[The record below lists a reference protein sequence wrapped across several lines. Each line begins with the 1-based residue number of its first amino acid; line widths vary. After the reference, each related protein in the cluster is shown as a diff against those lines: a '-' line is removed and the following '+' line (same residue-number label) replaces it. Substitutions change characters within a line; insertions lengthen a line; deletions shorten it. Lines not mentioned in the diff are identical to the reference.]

1 MGRNKEYALA
11 IRIAGEI
18 DKSFPKSM
26 QLSKAELRAI
36 AKEAA
41 RTQRELSNTSRQ
53 MGKGLFDS
61 SALKE
66 TQGMFTA
73 IEKAGVKA
81 FKTIG
86 KASVAA
92 GAAVGV
98 FSVKTGMDYEKQMST
113 VKAISKANDSDFKIM
128 QEEAKRIGATT
139 AATAKEAGQAMEYEA
154 MAGWKADQIVAATSA
169 IVDLK
174 QSSDDLDLGTTSD
187 ILTDAITAFDM
198 KAKDATHMADVMAAA
213 STNAN
218 TDVAMLGES
227 FKYAAPM
234 AGSMG
239 YSVEDAALTLG
250 LMANSGIKS
259 SMAGTTERNWIK
271 RMVKP
276 TKESEAAMKELGLS
290 TKDEKGKSKSLLE
303 ITEDTRRAFKKIK
316 DKDERSKYAAMLAGS
331 QGMNGLL
338 AITKAS
344 EKDFTK
350 LKKAIYDCDGAAK
363 ELAET
368 RLDNLEGD
376 VTLFSSAMQGAGI
389 EIYEEIKEPLRELV
403 QGATEWVGDFSKGFI
418 TTFPTVVREV
428 KQAGEAIG
436 DFAEPLL
443 EVGEWMLDNPDVIAG
458 SVAGIGAAIG
468 MHKVVEGVTGL
479 ASGVS
484 DFAANLNNFKTSSL
498 PVLALVG
505 VSSVIAGVGTAV
517 AISNKQ
523 VKEASLDRH
532 FGDIAL
538 SMDDVQ
544 RAAKEIVG
552 SKKLDAV
559 NELFQS
565 MKSVEDAAEAMESA
579 KKEFSTIEWKLSAG
593 FKVSKDDKKTFKESI
608 KDYVAQAQELVSEK
622 GYEINIATKVLFG
635 DSENGADFI
644 KDNNAFYASLD
655 KETSELSKK
664 INKKMKKAMKN
675 GLTLDL
681 EEEINGLLDD
691 LSQITNAVTNA
702 ENEASWNSLQTK
714 WSGKDLDSD
723 SFKNIVEEAKTNLIE
738 LENGAL
744 EAHEKVEANLGAQ
757 KELGYISDDEFA
769 QKKELN
775 DEQYM
780 KTIQESKGDAIDFLY
795 NTMMDTYGE
804 TIASGRYEEGDKSA
818 IREMISYIEEFNP
831 GFKMSDELN
840 NIVLAMNQNSLTGFN
855 SWLGRI
861 SGQDD
866 KDLYASADA
875 KSKEAANIY
884 LKKQAEESMKK
895 VDVQDVIDTAQQT
908 LNDNPFNFYNCL
920 ETPAREASKNA
931 SNNIKKGIITDM
943 ASGVTAQLPISL
955 YGNYSV
961 LTPVEEKEVK
971 NTASEI
977 KKRPGAFK
985 VKPYAQ
991 GGIATE
997 PMILVAE
1004 AGKKESVIPL
1014 DGSSRSIDLW
1024 NQTGRL
1030 LGVENDS
1037 KRARPFSEILAEL
1050 SGLQDKESNRSGG
1063 NRADGPV
1070 YITYSPNITIQG
1082 NADEAVVK
1090 KATAFGYDQ
1099 FVKFAR
1105 QYDKTQRRTSL
1116 KGGK

>member
-1 MGRNKEYALA
+1 MGRNKEYELA

-41 RTQRELSNTSRQ
+41 QTQRELSNTSRN
-53 MGKGLFDS
+53 MGKGLFDA

-113 VKAISKANDSDFKIM
+113 VKAISKASESDFKIM

-174 QSSDDLDLGTTSD
+174 QSSDDLDLATTSD

-290 TKDEKGKSKSLLE
+290 TKDEKGRSKSLLE
-303 ITEDTRRAFKKIK
+303 ITEDTRRAFKKVK

-344 EKDFTK
+344 EKDFNN

-389 EIYEEIKEPLRELV
+389 EIYEEIKEPLRDLV
-403 QGATEWVGDFSKGFI
+403 QGATEWVGDFSKGFK
-418 TTFPTVVREV
+418 TEFPTVVREL

-436 DFAEPLL
+436 HFAEPLL

-458 SVAGIGAAIG
+458 TIAGIGAAVG
-468 MHKVVEGVTGL
+468 AHKVIGGINGL
-479 ASGVS
+479 KVALGGLTKACLPILGIT
-484 DFAANLNNFKTSSL
+484 AA
-498 PVLALVG
+498 
-505 VSSVIAGVGTAV
+505 AGVIGGVATAMNV
-517 AISNKQ
+517 AAKEA
-523 VKEASLDRH
+523 KEASLDEH
-532 FGDIAL
+532 FGDVAL
-538 SMDDVQ
+538 SMEDVQ
-544 RAAKEIVG
+544 AAAKEIVG
-552 SKKLDAV
+552 AKKLQKV
-559 NELFQS
+559 GELFQS
-565 MKSVEDAAEAMESA
+565 MESVEDAAKAMESA
-579 KKEFSTIEWKLSAG
+579 KKEFSTIEWKVSAG
-593 FKVSKDDKKTFKESI
+593 LRLSESDI
-608 KDYVAQAQELVSEK
+608 NSFENSVKQYVDQSQELISQK
-622 GYEINIATKVLFG
+622 GYEVNVATKVLFG
-635 DSENGADFI
+635 NSKKGKNLI
-644 KDNNAFYASLD
+644 KDNNKFFSDLD
-655 KETSELSKK
+655 KEAKGLSSE
-664 INKKMKKAMKN
+664 INDKLEKAMKD
-675 GLTLDL
+675 GLNPDL
-681 EEEINGLLDD
+681 EKEINGLLEE
-691 LSQITNAVTNA
+691 LSDVTNRVREA
-702 ENEASWNSLQTK
+702 EAQTSWQMLEDE
-714 WSGKDLDSD
+714 WSGKDLNAD
-723 SFKNIVEEAKTNLIE
+723 SFKNLIKEAEENADELKKGAKEAKQSMLVPLNDKKNQGEISKKE
-738 LENGAL
+738 YQKEYERIDKAYK
-744 EAHEKVEANLGAQ
+744 EKVNEADSRV
-757 KELGYISDDEFA
+757 SDF
-769 QKKELN
+769 
-775 DEQYM
+775 
-780 KTIQESKGDAIDFLY
+780 IY
-795 NTMMDTYGE
+795 NTIMDTYG
-804 TIASGRYEEGDKSA
+804 TDLASGPKEMSA
-818 IREMISYIEEFNP
+818 SDLTAVKELTDTADEAGVVTGGKLRQLIQSVNAIEERTLDDGFTLDNALGLSGMAIISDGGIDVLKESWSSASGLAQEYINENP
-831 GFKMSDELN
+831 MDFEEYLN
-840 NIVLAMNQNSLTGFN
+840 KPA
-855 SWLGRI
+855 
-861 SGQDD
+861 QD
-866 KDLYASADA
+866 A
-875 KSKEAANIY
+875 
-884 LKKQAEESMKK
+884 SMKACEDIK
-895 VDVQDVIDTAQQT
+895 NIMDFFAKEGLGLPVFISMKDSFSAGAGVIST
-908 LNDNPFNFYNCL
+908 
-920 ETPAREASKNA
+920 KK
-931 SNNIKKGIITDM
+931 KKGENK
-943 ASGVTAQLPISL
+943 S
-955 YGNYSV
+955 
-961 LTPVEEKEVK
+961 TP
-971 NTASEI
+971 N
-977 KKRPGAFK
+977 KKMGPGAFK

-997 PMILVAE
+997 PTLLVAE
-1004 AGKKESVIPL
+1004 AGKMESIIPL
-1014 DGSSRSIDLW
+1014 DGSARSIDLW

-1030 LGVENDS
+1030 LGVENDQ
-1037 KRARPFSEILAEL
+1037 KRAKPFSEILAEL

>member
-174 QSSDDLDLGTTSD
+174 QSSDDLDLATTSD

-344 EKDFTK
+344 EKDFQK

-389 EIYEEIKEPLRELV
+389 EIYEEIKEPLRDLV
-403 QGATEWVGDFSKGFI
+403 QGATEWVGDFSKGFE

-436 DFAEPLL
+436 DFAEPFL
-443 EVGEWMLDNPDVIAG
+443 EVGKWMLDNPDVIAG
-458 SVAGIGAAIG
+458 TIAGIGAAIG
-468 MHKVVEGVTGL
+468 THKVIEGVNGFESALRGLTRVSIPTLAITG
-479 ASGVS
+479 AAAVIGGAVTAMTVSG
-484 DFAANLNNFKTSSL
+484 
-498 PVLALVG
+498 
-505 VSSVIAGVGTAV
+505 
-517 AISNKQ
+517 KQ
-523 VKEASLDRH
+523 AKETSLDRH
-532 FGDIAL
+532 FGDVAL
-538 SMDDVQ
+538 SMDEVQ
-544 RAAKEIVG
+544 QTAKEIVG
-552 SKKLDAV
+552 AKKLKQV
-559 NELFQS
+559 GELFQS
-565 MKSVEDAAEAMESA
+565 MESVENVAKAMESA
-579 KKEFSTIEWKLSAG
+579 KKEFSTIEWKVSAG
-593 FKVSKDDKKTFKESI
+593 FKLSDSDMDSFENSVKQ
-608 KDYVAQAQELVSEK
+608 YVAQSQELISEK
-622 GYEINIATKVLFG
+622 GYEVNIATKVLFG
-635 DSENGADFI
+635 NSKEGKNLV
-644 KDNNAFYASLD
+644 KDNNKFFSDLD
-655 KETSELSKK
+655 KEAKGLSNE
-664 INKKMKKAMKN
+664 INKKLEKAMED
-675 GLTLDL
+675 GLNPDL
-681 EEEINGLLDD
+681 EKEINGLLEQ
-691 LSQITNAVTNA
+691 LSDITNRVSEA
-702 ENEASWNSLQTK
+702 EEQTSWQMLESE
-714 WSGKDLDSD
+714 WSGKELNSD
-723 SFKNIVEEAKTNLIE
+723 SFKNVIKEAEANADELKEGAKEAKESMLIP
-738 LENGAL
+738 LNDKRNQG
-744 EAHEKVEANLGAQ
+744 K
-757 KELGYISDDEFA
+757 IS
-769 QKKELN
+769 KKEYDAEYKRI
-775 DEQYM
+775 DEAYQ
-780 KTIQESKGDAIDFLY
+780 KRVNKADERVSDFLY
-795 NTMMDTYGE
+795 NTIMDTYGTKIADGPDKMQTDDLNGLMEIINVAKE
-804 TIASGRYEEGDKSA
+804 TGPLTGKLGQLANSMDAIEQRTDTGFHEFSFDNIAKNVLNLDGLAIIQDGGTDVLKESWSSASGLAQEYINENPMDFEE
-818 IREMISYIEEFNP
+818 Y
-831 GFKMSDELN
+831 LN
-840 NIVLAMNQNSLTGFN
+840 KPA
-855 SWLGRI
+855 
-861 SGQDD
+861 QD
-866 KDLYASADA
+866 A
-875 KSKEAANIY
+875 
-884 LKKQAEESMKK
+884 SMKACEDIK
-895 VDVQDVIDTAQQT
+895 NIMDFFAKEGLGLPLFISMKDSFSAGAGVIST
-908 LNDNPFNFYNCL
+908 
-920 ETPAREASKNA
+920 KK
-931 SNNIKKGIITDM
+931 KKGENK
-943 ASGVTAQLPISL
+943 S
-955 YGNYSV
+955 
-961 LTPVEEKEVK
+961 TP
-971 NTASEI
+971 N
-977 KKRPGAFK
+977 KKMGPGAFK

-1030 LGVENDS
+1030 LGVENDQ
-1037 KRARPFSEILAEL
+1037 KRAKPFSEILAEL